1 VNGNWAKAQLLK
13 IQRCL
18 VVDDID
24 RVRKADAQRRPVDLD
39 AIQERQRIIAA
50 LREIVN
56 YGTVEELKDAMRAF
70 GLSEK
75 KPEWA
80 AALRIWN
87 AERGQT

>member
-1 VNGNWAKAQLLK
+1 M
-13 IQRCL
+13 QRG
-18 VVDDID
+18 
-24 RVRKADAQRRPVDLD
+24 RRPIDLD

-56 YGTVEELKDAMRAF
+56 YGTEEELKDAMRAF
-70 GLSEK
+70 GLSEE
-75 KPEWA
+75 KPGWA